1 MTKNKSIKLVSVV
14 FSFRNE
20 EENIP
25 ELVLRTCE
33 ALKDEKSIELIFVN
47 DASTDGSELL
57 LKKLMKK
64 FPIKIVN
71 MSRRFGVAHCIIAG
85 LSNAKGDVVI
95 YMDSDLQDPPELI
108 PELIKKYK
116 DGAEVVHTKRTKR
129 EGESYIK
136 LLVTKIAY
144 KIINFFSELKLEENA
159 GDFKLL
165 SKRAVNEMLLLPEYS
180 TYIRGLSVWV
190 GFKQEVVLYD
200 RLSRANGNTKFPL
213 FSRGPI
219 TEFIRGLTAFSVSP
233 LLLSLLFS
241 VLQKKKIIV
250 CPRGS
255 FSFFTLNNKRPFI
268 KLLWLNFFIKPMV
281 NKIFWQASS
290 YLEERDILNKFPN
303 ADIEIINDGIDYDSF
318 QNSITVSRNELLNKF
333 IGITFDN
340 VSNILFSMGRL
351 HKIKGFDVLIDSFN
365 LFLEKDK
372 YAKLIIAG
380 GDDGVGKQLKNQI
393 KKLNLGSSVFLIGPV
408 NFEDKKLLLNNCD
421 YFTLAS
427 EFESFGIV
435 IAEALSCGKPVVVSN
450 KTPWKDIS
458 INNCGILADNEKNSF
473 NDAFSEIIIKKY
485 DSSLIKNY
493 VKKNYDW
500 AVIVDKFIN
509 LIENK

>member
-1 MTKNKSIKLVSVV
+1 MRICLVSS
-14 FSFRNE
+14 SFYPATFYGGP
-20 EENIP
+20 ISATWD
-25 ELVLRTCE
+25 L
-33 ALKDEKSIELIFVN
+33 S
-47 DASTDGSELL
+47 
-57 LKKLMKK
+57 KKLAENGHEIYVSTTNANGDKK
-64 FPIKIVN
+64 LAVECNNFLEKENNV
-71 MSRRFGVAHCIIAG
+71 FV
-85 LSNAKGDVVI
+85 
-95 YMDSDLQDPPELI
+95 
-108 PELIKKYK
+108 KYYN
-116 DGAEVVHTKRTKR
+116 EQ
-129 EGESYIK
+129 
-136 LLVTKIAY
+136 
-144 KIINFFSELKLEENA
+144 IINK
-159 GDFKLL
+159 
-165 SKRAVNEMLLLPEYS
+165 
-180 TYIRGLSVWV
+180 
-190 GFKQEVVLYD
+190 
-200 RLSRANGNTKFPL
+200 
-213 FSRGPI
+213 
-219 TEFIRGLTAFSVSP
+219 FSVSF
-233 LLLSLLFS
+233 LFGIWSDIKKSDIVYVQYLFHYSVLFSLLFS

-333 IGITFDN
+333 TGITFDD
-340 VSNILFSMGRL
+340 VSKIFFSMGRL
-351 HKIKGFDVLIDSFN
+351 HKIKGFDVLIDAFS

-380 GDDGVGKQLKNQI
+380 GDDGVGKQLKDQI
-393 KKLNLGSSVFLIGPV
+393 QKLNLGSSVFLTGAI

-450 KTPWKDIS
+450 KTPWKDIQ
-458 INNCGILADNEKNSF
+458 INNCGILADNKKISF
-473 NDAFSEIIIKKY
+473 NDAFSKVINDKY

-493 VKKNYDW
+493 VKTNYDW
-500 AVIVDKFIN
+500 VVIVNKFIN
-509 LIENK
+509 LIKNK